1 MRADYLV
8 MITVVLA
15 GLSTRL
21 ALTQRGQAQV
31 LTRLRAAQPST
42 PVSFTFSWPMAAGT
56 GAVGGWW
63 AAGIEGAGIGAIAAV
78 MAWRG
83 WRHVA
88 AGRESAQVE
97 RDLPLTMETIARI
110 LRSGTSP
117 MLAVQE
123 AAHTIPGP
131 IGRDLD
137 QLALGAQRFGLR
149 AAALAWGTRRPSA
162 SLAAHALVV
171 ALDAGHGTADALDAV
186 AVTLRDRT
194 SVGREVR
201 ALASQAKLSAG
212 VMAFTPLGFAVLLS
226 GSDAGAR
233 AFLLHSPIGLACLG
247 VGVSLDLLGY
257 RWMRSI
263 ANVVV

>member
-8 MITVVLA
+8 VITVMLA
-15 GLSTRL
+15 GITTKL
-21 ALTQRGQAQV
+21 AHSQRSHAHV
-31 LTRLRAAQPST
+31 LTRLRSTTLATPST
-42 PVSFTFSWPMAAGT
+42 LTPSWPMAVGAG
-56 GAVGGWW
+56 ALGGWW
-63 AAGIEGAGIGAIAAV
+63 VAGIAGAIIGAIAALV
-78 MAWRG
+78 AWRG
-83 WRHVA
+83 WLHVA
-88 AGRESAQVE
+88 AGREAAQVE

-131 IGRDLD
+131 MGRDLD
-137 QLALGAQRFGLR
+137 QLAIGAQRFGLR
-149 AAALAWGTRRPSA
+149 AAALAWGTRRPSFT
-162 SLAAHALVV
+162 LAAHALVV

-194 SVGREVR
+194 TVGREVR

>member
-8 MITVVLA
+8 MTTVVLA
-15 GLSTRL
+15 CITTRL
-21 ALTQRGQAQV
+21 ALTQRGHAQV
-31 LTRLRAAQPST
+31 LTRLRTTAPLTQST
-42 PVSFTFSWPMAAGT
+42 LTFSWPMAAGA

-63 AAGIEGAGIGAIAAV
+63 LAGSAGAAIGTIAALA
-78 MAWRG
+78 AWRG

-88 AGRESAQVE
+88 AGREAAQVE

-131 IGRDLD
+131 VGCDLD
-137 QLALGAQRFGLR
+137 QLAIGAQRFGLR
-149 AAALAWGTRRPSA
+149 AAALAWGNRRPSA
-162 SLAAHALVV
+162 ALAAHALVV

-186 AVTLRDRT
+186 AATLRDRT